1 MLTLK
6 NIYSYLMVVM
16 VILAVAGGSA
26 IPLEAGEPAI
36 ASKTFD
42 FNLKDYKGKSHSLS
56 DYKGSKAVVVIYV
69 ATRCPVSNAYNQR
82 MADLYKMFKG
92 KGIAFLGI
100 NSNKMESVEEIKEH
114 AQKNGLSFPILKDV
128 DNIVAD
134 RYEASVTPEVYVLDK
149 GGKLLYQGRIDD
161 SRREDQVTST
171 DLSNALIEILSGKE
185 VTAKKSKAFGCT
197 IKRVKKS

>member
-16 VILAVAGGSA
+16 MMLAVAAGSA
-26 IPLEAGEPAI
+26 ISLEAGEPAV

-42 FNLKDYKGKSHSLS
+42 FSLKDYQGKRHSLS
-56 DYKGSKAVVVIYV
+56 DYKDAKAVVVIYV

-82 MADLYKMFKG
+82 MAHLYKTFKG

-100 NSNKMESVEEIKEH
+100 NSNKRESVEEIKEH
-114 AQKNGLSFPILKDV
+114 AKKNGLPFPILKDV
-128 DNIVAD
+128 NNIVAD

-149 GGKLLYQGRIDD
+149 DHKVLYHGRIDD
-161 SRREDQVTST
+161 SRREDQVTSS

-185 VTAKKSKAFGCT
+185 VTAQKTKAFGCT

>member
-6 NIYSYLMVVM
+6 NIYSYLMVAM

-26 IPLEAGEPAI
+26 ISLEAGGPAV

-42 FNLKDYKGKSHSLS
+42 FSLKDYQGKSHSLS
-56 DYKGSKAVVVIYV
+56 DYKDSKAVVVIYV

-82 MADLYKMFKG
+82 MADLYKAFKD
-92 KGIAFLGI
+92 KGFAFLGI

-128 DNIVAD
+128 DNVVAD
-134 RYEASVTPEVYVLDK
+134 RYEASVTPEVYILGK
-149 GGKLLYQGRIDD
+149 GGKLLYHGRIDD
-161 SRREDQVTST
+161 SRRDDQVTSS
-171 DLSNALIEILSGKE
+171 DLSSALIEILSGKE
-185 VTAKKSKAFGCT
+185 VTAQTTKAFGCT
-197 IKRVKKS
+197 IKRVTKS

>member
-6 NIYSYLMVVM
+6 NIYSYLMVAM

-26 IPLEAGEPAI
+26 ISLEAGEPAV

-42 FNLKDYKGKSHSLS
+42 FSLKDYQGKSHSLS
-56 DYKGSKAVVVIYV
+56 DYKDSKAVVVIYV

-82 MADLYKMFKG
+82 MADLYKAFKD
-92 KGIAFLGI
+92 KGFAFLGI

-128 DNIVAD
+128 DNVVAD
-134 RYEASVTPEVYVLDK
+134 RYEASVTPEVYILGK
-149 GGKLLYQGRIDD
+149 GGKLLYHGRIDD
-161 SRREDQVTST
+161 SRRDDQVTSS
-171 DLSNALIEILSGKE
+171 DLSSALIEILSGKE
-185 VTAKKSKAFGCT
+185 VTAQTTKAFGCT
-197 IKRVKKS
+197 IKRVTKS